1 MFDQR
6 FEFDILA
13 DAASVDGGD
22 LFAEV
27 AILRASSHQIEE
39 SVELRLPPQ
48 QRSEESLFLFGPCI
62 PTGHLVQKQ
71 ITCLFAVVDRVVHLI
86 SDQLIILDEP
96 MIGTFWKEQGRE
108 VKRVD
113 QPPRYLSILEEVFGI
128 VVDDVVSAEI
138 LHTLEEG

>member
-1 MFDQR
+1 
-6 FEFDILA
+6 
-13 DAASVDGGD
+13 
-22 LFAEV
+22 
-27 AILRASSHQIEE
+27 
-39 SVELRLPPQ
+39 
-48 QRSEESLFLFGPCI
+48 
-62 PTGHLVQKQ
+62 
-71 ITCLFAVVDRVVHLI
+71 
-86 SDQLIILDEP
+86 